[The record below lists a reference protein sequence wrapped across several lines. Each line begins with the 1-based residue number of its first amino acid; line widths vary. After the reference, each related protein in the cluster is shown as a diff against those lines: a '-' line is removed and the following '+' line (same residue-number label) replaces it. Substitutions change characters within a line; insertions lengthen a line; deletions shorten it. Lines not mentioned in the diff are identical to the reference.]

1 MMNKTQLIAIALVG
15 IIVTALFAAGYKTS
29 SGTIQGVATL
39 SSGFNFENYLNEEV
53 NKLQPEQQQKLK
65 SIGTDTNDL
74 MPLQQKIVLWD
85 SLNNQLISAYYMEIY
100 ARKEGSEQSWMTVGS
115 KYYTFAG
122 LSNDSLM
129 IQYAGSKAKQ
139 AFEKVIA
146 LNSANLDAQTAL
158 AAIVIQLDEDVMKG
172 VGLLKD
178 VVAKDS
184 NHVQAIFTLGMLS
197 IQSNQYDKAL
207 TRFEKLVQLQPFNA
221 EYYFY
226 LGEVQAKMGNTK
238 AAVKTYET
246 CKTLLKDEQAQK
258 EIQSLINKLKNI

>member
-1 MMNKTQLIAIALVG
+1 MNSKQLIAIVLVG
-15 IIVTALFAAGYKTS
+15 LLIGSLFFKGYKSAKGNVQTGSAS
-29 SGTIQGVATL
+29 SL
-39 SSGFNFENYLNEEV
+39 GFDFNEYLNEELA
-53 NKLQPEQQQKLK
+53 KLLPEQQTKLK
-65 SIGTDTNDL
+65 AIGSDTTDLNQ
-74 MPLQQKIVLWD
+74 LQQKIVLWD
-85 SLNNQLISAYYMEIY
+85 SLNNQLIAAHYMEIY
-100 ARKEGSEQSWMTVGS
+100 ARIDDSEKSWMTVGS

-129 IQYAGSKAKQ
+129 ISYAGLKAKH
-139 AFEKVIA
+139 AFEKVIK
-146 LNSANLDAQTAL
+146 LNSENLDAQTAL

-207 TRFEKLVQLQPFNA
+207 SRFEKLVQLQPFNA

-238 AAVKTYET
+238 DAVKTYET